1 MTQKSTFSAFISFKL
16 NLLLTSHAFA
26 QTMQAINQAAMLAIS
41 TGTPG
46 AIVEVTVTLVM

>member
-1 MTQKSTFSAFISFKL
+1 MSTFSAFISFIL
-16 NLLLTSHAFA
+16 DLLCESRAFA
-26 QTMQAINQAAMLAIS
+26 QATLAINQAAMLAIS